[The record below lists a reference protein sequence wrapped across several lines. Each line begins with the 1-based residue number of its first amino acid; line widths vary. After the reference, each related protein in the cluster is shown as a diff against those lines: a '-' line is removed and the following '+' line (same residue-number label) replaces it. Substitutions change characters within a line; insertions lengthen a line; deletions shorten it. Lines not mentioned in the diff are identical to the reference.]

1 MLLDSMDYLC
11 CPACTGDLRLE
22 IQKQTE
28 TEVLQGTL
36 ECLACKA
43 RFKIQEGLPNLI
55 YPEALEDS
63 DLQQEQWHDRMAQQY
78 DRANRQWNRHL
89 LIWAGL
95 WETRAKRQVVD
106 KLELKKNASVLETGV
121 GNGLNLPI
129 IASRI
134 AKDGQLDGLDISHET
149 LKVAL
154 RKTKAKGIK
163 VELIQGNASYLPY
176 RTAKFDA
183 VLHVGAL
190 NQFGDKKRAIQEM
203 HRVAKPGSK
212 IVICDEGLAPGK
224 EKTWL
229 GKRILKH
236 ELALFAHKPPVEL
249 VPNGIEDLKVYY
261 VWQKTFWVIEFR
273 KGLQD

>member
-121 GNGLNLPI
+121 GTAINLPI
-129 IASRI
+129 IASQIGKKGR
-134 AKDGQLDGLDISHET
+134 LDGMDISFGM
-149 LKVAL
+149 LKVA
-154 RKTKAKGIK
+154 RQKMRTKGIQA
-163 VELIQGNASYLPY
+163 ELLQANASYLPY
-176 RTAKFDA
+176 KTEKFDA
-183 VLHVGAL
+183 VLHAGAL
-190 NQFGDKKRAIQEM
+190 NTFADKKRAIQEM
-203 HRVAKPGSK
+203 HRVAKPGAK
-212 IVICDEGLAPGK
+212 IVMCDEGLAPGK
-224 EKTWL
+224 EKTWH
-229 GKRILKH
+229 GKWILKH
-236 ELALFAHKPPVEL
+236 DPALYSHKPPVDL
-249 VPNGIEDLKVYY
+249 VPKGVQDLKVYW
-261 VWQKTFWVIEFR
+261 VWQRTFWVIEFR
-273 KGLQD
+273 KEL

>member
-1 MLLDSMDYLC
+1 MDYLC
-11 CPACTGDLRLE
+11 CPSCTGNLRLTTE
-22 IQKQTE
+22 KQAK
-28 TEVLQGTL
+28 TEVVQGIL
-36 ECLACKA
+36 DCLSCER
-43 RFKIQEGLPNLI
+43 RFEIKDGLPNLI
-55 YPEALEDS
+55 FPETLEES
-63 DLQQEQWHDRMAQQY
+63 DLQNQIWQDQHAETVDDR
-78 DRANRQWNRHL
+78 RWL
-89 LIWAGL
+89 FGIGIWEFAL
-95 WETRAKRQVVD
+95 WETRARRQLINR
-106 KLELKKNASVLETGV
+106 LELKKNASVLETGV